1 MNRKKNPS
9 MRHAHLSWLVAAS
22 LCVAAMVACGQDPV
36 HPLKPPDRSSP
47 RAALKTFLDSGDAV
61 GMYLAREYLPAPTHA
76 KFNQLIALSET
87 TLYSL
92 DMSEVPQAAR
102 VKRGR
107 SAAIALYE
115 TLSRIQLPPADEI
128 PSEEHFNRLATTNA
142 LHWTIPNTEIALAR
156 TANGDFLF
164 TPQTVARAEEFF
176 HRVRN
181 LPCTRPVPFE
191 KVLETMGNS
200 GGWLIPYTWVRALP
214 RWCFSSL
221 VNEPL
226 WKWLAL
232 SLVLGVFLLL
242 LRLVV
247 RLSHWGTHAH
257 PFLRALAR
265 VLLPGF
271 FLLAVPLVSYLAL
284 VQINLR
290 GSNGSTV
297 GIVATA
303 IIYFSGAWLAWRA
316 ALVLAEAL
324 ISSPRIAPE
333 GVDAH
338 LIRLCTRLLG
348 LMAWACLLVMGADRV
363 GIPAYGVVA
372 GLGVG
377 GLAIALAAQPTIENL
392 IGGFS
397 LFADKP
403 IRVGDLCRCGED
415 EGTVE
420 AIGLRSTRI
429 RGVDRTLTTIP
440 NAVLAKMA
448 IENFAERDQILIQ
461 TIIGVRYE
469 TSLEQLRFLLATIR
483 ELLVTHP
490 RIHKDTAR
498 ARLVGF
504 GASSLDIEIFAYAMT
519 RDRIE
524 FLAIREDI
532 LLRVMELV
540 EQSGT
545 ALAYPSQT
553 LYFSKDSG
561 LDTAKSVKA
570 EAQVSQWRQE
580 GHTAL
585 SSFLPET
592 PVPAPE
598 GSAEKA

>member
-1 MNRKKNPS
+1 
-9 MRHAHLSWLVAAS
+9 
-22 LCVAAMVACGQDPV
+22 
-36 HPLKPPDRSSP
+36 
-47 RAALKTFLDSGDAV
+47 
-61 GMYLAREYLPAPTHA
+61 
-76 KFNQLIALSET
+76 
-87 TLYSL
+87 
-92 DMSEVPQAAR
+92 
-102 VKRGR
+102 
-107 SAAIALYE
+107 
-115 TLSRIQLPPADEI
+115 
-128 PSEEHFNRLATTNA
+128 
-142 LHWTIPNTEIALAR
+142 
-156 TANGDFLF
+156 
-164 TPQTVARAEEFF
+164 
-176 HRVRN
+176 
-181 LPCTRPVPFE
+181 
-191 KVLETMGNS
+191 
-200 GGWLIPYTWVRALP
+200 
-214 RWCFSSL
+214 
-221 VNEPL
+221 
-226 WKWLAL
+226 
-232 SLVLGVFLLL
+232 
-242 LRLVV
+242 
-247 RLSHWGTHAH
+247 
-257 PFLRALAR
+257 LRALAR
-265 VLLPGF
+265 VMLPGF
-271 FLLAVPLVSYLAL
+271 FLLAVPVVSYLAL

-297 GIVATA
+297 GIVSTA

-316 ALVLAEAL
+316 ALVVAEAI

-348 LMAWACLLVMGADRV
+348 LVAWAFLLVMGADRV

-403 IRVGDLCRCGED
+403 VRVGDLCRCGTD
-415 EGTVE
+415 KGTVE

-440 NAVLAKMA
+440 NAALAKMA

-461 TIIGVRYE
+461 TVIGVRYE
-469 TSLEQLRFLLATIR
+469 TSLEQLRFLLAKIR
-483 ELLVTHP
+483 ELLLTHP
-490 RIHKDTAR
+490 RIHKETAR

-504 GASSLDIEIFAYAMT
+504 GGFSLDIELFAFATT

-524 FLAIREDI
+524 FLAIREDV

-561 LDTAKSVKA
+561 LDTAKSVQA
-570 EAQVSQWRQE
+570 EAQVRQWRQE
-580 GHTAL
+580 GHPSL

-592 PVPAPE
+592 PVQTP
-598 GSAEKA
+598 GVSV

>member
-1 MNRKKNPS
+1 
-9 MRHAHLSWLVAAS
+9 
-22 LCVAAMVACGQDPV
+22 
-36 HPLKPPDRSSP
+36 
-47 RAALKTFLDSGDAV
+47 V
-61 GMYLAREYLPAPTHA
+61 GLYLAREYLPAPSHA
-76 KFNQLIALSET
+76 KFNHLIALSET

-92 DMSEVPQAAR
+92 DLSEVPQAAR

-107 SAAIALYE
+107 AAAIALYE
-115 TLSRIQLPPADEI
+115 TLSRIQLPPVEQI
-128 PSEEHFNRLATTNA
+128 PSADHFGLLATTNV
-142 LHWTIPNTEIALAR
+142 LHWTIPNTEIVLAR
-156 TANGDFLF
+156 NSSGDFLF
-164 TPQTVARAEEFF
+164 TPQTVARAQEFF
-176 HRVRN
+176 ERVRN
-181 LPCTRPVPFE
+181 LPCTRSVPFE
-191 KVLETMGNS
+191 NVQETMGNN

-214 RWCFSSL
+214 RWCFTPL
-221 VNEPL
+221 ANEPI

-232 SLVLGVFLLL
+232 SLVLAVFVLL
-242 LRLVV
+242 LRVV
-247 RLSHWGTHAH
+247 LRLSYWGSHAH
-257 PFLRALAR
+257 PFLQALAR

-271 FLLAVPLVSYLAL
+271 FLLAVPLVAYLAL

-290 GSNGSTV
+290 GSNGSTIGLV
-297 GIVATA
+297 STV
-303 IIYFSGAWLAWRA
+303 IIYFSGAWLSWRGS
-316 ALVLAEAL
+316 LVVAEAI
-324 ISSPRIAPE
+324 ISSPHITPE

-348 LMAWACLLVMGADRV
+348 LVAWAFLLVIGADRV

-403 IRVGDLCRCGED
+403 VRVGDLCRCGTD

-448 IENFAERDQILIQ
+448 IENFAERDRILIQ
-461 TIIGVRYE
+461 TVVGVRYE

-490 RIHKDTAR
+490 RIHQETAR

-504 GASSLDIEIFAYAMT
+504 GSSSLDIELFAFATT

-553 LYFSKDSG
+553 LYFSKDRG
-561 LDTAKSVKA
+561 LDSVKSVKA

-580 GHTAL
+580 GHPAL
-585 SSFLPET
+585 SSFLTEA

-598 GSAEKA
+598 VSAEKV

>member
-1 MNRKKNPS
+1 VKNRIRLS
-9 MRHAHLSWLVAAS
+9 DSHAHLRRLVAAS
-22 LCVAAMVACGQDPV
+22 LCVAALVTFGQDPV

-47 RAALKTFLDSGDAV
+47 RAALKTFLDSGDAA
-61 GMYLAREYLPAPTHA
+61 GLYLAREYLPAPSHA
-76 KFNQLIALSET
+76 KFNRLLLLSET

-102 VKRGR
+102 IKRGR
-107 SAAIALYE
+107 AAAIALYE
-115 TLSRIQLPPADEI
+115 TLSRIQLPPYDEI
-128 PSEEHFNRLATTNA
+128 PAAEPSGALVSTNA
-142 LHWTIPNTEIALAR
+142 VTWTIPNTEIALAR
-156 TANGDFLF
+156 TSSGEFLF
-164 TPQTVARAEEFF
+164 TPQTVARADEFF
-176 HRVRN
+176 QRVRN
-181 LPCTRPVPFE
+181 LPCTRQVPFE

-200 GGWLIPYTWVRALP
+200 GGWLIPYTWIQALP
-214 RWCFSSL
+214 HWCFSSL
-221 VNEPL
+221 ANEPL
-226 WKWLAL
+226 WKWLTLA
-232 SLVLGVFLLL
+232 LVLGVFLLL
-242 LRLVV
+242 LRLVL
-247 RLSHWGTHAH
+247 RLSHWGSHEH

-297 GIVATA
+297 GLIATV
-303 IIYFSGAWLAWRA
+303 IIYFSAAWLSWRA
-316 ALVLAEAL
+316 ALVVAEAL

-348 LMAWACLLVMGADRV
+348 LVAWAWFLVMGADRV

-403 IRVGDLCRCGED
+403 VRVGDLCRCGED

-429 RGVDRTLTTIP
+429 RGLDRTLTTIP
-440 NAVLAKMA
+440 NAALAKLA
-448 IENFAERDQILIQ
+448 IENFSERDRILIQ
-461 TIIGVRYE
+461 TTIGVRYE

-483 ELLVTHP
+483 ELLMTHP
-490 RIHKDTAR
+490 RIHKETAR

-504 GASSLDIEIFAYAMT
+504 GESSLDIELFAFATT

-524 FLAIREDI
+524 FLSIREDI

-561 LDTAKSVKA
+561 LDSAKSEKA
-570 EAQVSQWRQE
+570 KAQVRQWRQE
-580 GHTAL
+580 GHPAL

-592 PVPAPE
+592 PIPAPE
-598 GSAEKA
+598 GSAEKV